1 MSATITPARTEL
13 SSVPVRPVLLCV
25 RRLAGVPAVFF
36 LLALSG
42 GAADVEP
49 GFVSLFDGKS
59 LSGWKLLGKTG
70 EGYLVRDGKIVC
82 PPKGGGNLLTE
93 KEYADF
99 VLRFEFRLESGSNNG
114 LAIRAP
120 MKAQNL
126 AYDGI
131 ELQII
136 DNTAARY
143 KDIKPWQKH
152 GSLYHVF
159 PAKTGHLNPL
169 GDWNQQEVTVQKR
182 RVKVI
187 LNGHKILDADLDSV
201 SDPEILEKHPGLH
214 RKSGRVGFLGH
225 NEPIEFR
232 RIRIKEL

>member
-1 MSATITPARTEL
+1 MHNTAPRTQL
-13 SSVPVRPVLLCV
+13 SSPPVRPVAFSNKK
-25 RRLAGVPAVFF
+25 LAAAFTVLF
-36 LLALSG
+36 LFALSG
-42 GAADVEP
+42 IAADVEP

-70 EGYLVRDGKIVC
+70 GGYLVRDGKIVC

-114 LAIRAP
+114 LAIRSP
-120 MKAQNL
+120 MRADDL
-126 AYDGI
+126 AYQGI

-143 KDIKPWQKH
+143 KDIMPWQKH

-159 PAKTGHLNPL
+159 PAKTGHLKPL
-169 GDWNQQEVTVQKR
+169 GEWNQQEVTVQKR
-182 RVKVI
+182 RVKVV
-187 LNGHKILDADLDSV
+187 LNGHEILDADLETV
-201 SDPEILEKHPGLH
+201 TDPEILTKHPGLQ
-214 RKSGRVGFLGH
+214 RQSGHLGFLGH
-225 NEPIEFR
+225 DEPIELR
-232 RIRIKEL
+232 LIRIKEL